1 MKKKI
6 GNVCIIDDDII
17 YQFLAKEEIEYTNMV
32 ERIMFFNNGDKAIQ
46 FLSTTLNNNDTA
58 ALPDFIFL
66 DLNMPV
72 MDGWE
77 FLAAYAIL
85 KPRLLKNISV
95 YVVSSS
101 TDTRDLERAKA
112 IIEVS
117 DYIIKPVSGNQFQEI
132 FSNVV

>member
-46 FLSTTLNNNDTA
+46 FLLTTLNNNDTA